1 MRNACL
7 WAVLT
12 ASLSLAQS
20 YKSSHCD
27 ADSESKP
34 AWMTTNAVVLWNAVA
49 DNSIAVVAGKPPQLG
64 SVDAAIVHTAVYDA
78 VNAVC
83 GYPFAPYGAVRPNV
97 RVPAS

>member
-20 YKSSHCD
+20 YNSSHCD
-27 ADSESKP
+27 ADGGSQP

-49 DNSIAVVAGKPPQLG
+49 DNSIAVVGGKQQFISARLKPL
-64 SVDAAIVHTAVYDA
+64 VAIARGV
-78 VNAVC
+78 
-83 GYPFAPYGAVRPNV
+83 
-97 RVPAS
+97 